1 MPVRAFLALDI
12 PTAVRDALA
21 EVQRQLDAPDA
32 KIRWVAPEN
41 LHVTLKFLGDVADE
55 QVAEVLAAAE
65 QVARHVGPIPFDV
78 RGIRLVPPRGRV
90 RMVWAEI
97 NDKAAGITALHKRI
111 EPALGALGF
120 EPDAR
125 EFTPHITLGRIKF
138 VRDHD
143 ALRRSAQACA
153 DENFGRALASDLVTY
168 SSRLTPSGPIYT
180 PLAKTALTGE

>member
-12 PTAVRDALA
+12 PAAVRDALA

-32 KIRWVAPEN
+32 RIRWVAPEN

-65 QVARHVGPIPFDV
+65 QVAGHLGPIPFDL

-97 NDKAAGITALHKRI
+97 DDKTGGISALHEQI

-125 EFTPHITLGRIKF
+125 EFKPHITLGRIKF

-143 ALRRSAQACA
+143 ALRRSAEPYT
-153 DENFGRALASDLVTY
+153 DENFGPALASDLVTY

-180 PLAKTALTGE
+180 PLAKAALTGG